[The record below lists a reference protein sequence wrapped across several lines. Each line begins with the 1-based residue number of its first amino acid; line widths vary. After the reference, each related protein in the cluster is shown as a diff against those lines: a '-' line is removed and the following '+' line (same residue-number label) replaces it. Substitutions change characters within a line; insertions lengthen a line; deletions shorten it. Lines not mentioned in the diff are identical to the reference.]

1 MATRLLRQGHRFPMD
16 ELFRIETDLL
26 GRLTGPFAF
35 RFVLQPLMAAV
46 FALRDGL
53 RDARLDHPPYLKTL
67 IAAPAERR
75 HLIGE
80 AWRAIGRVVVL
91 GVLMDVAYQVI
102 VFKRFYPFELLD
114 MVLLLAVAPYMLLR
128 GPVAAVVRWRH
139 RRRISE

>member
-1 MATRLLRQGHRFPMD
+1 MD

-46 FALRDGL
+46 FAVRDGI

-80 AWRAIGRVVVL
+80 AWRAIGRVAVL
-91 GVLMDVAYQVI
+91 GVVMDVAYQAI
-102 VFKRFYPFELLD
+102 VFKRFYPFELFD
-114 MVLLLAVAPYMLLR
+114 MVLLLAVAPYVLLR
-128 GPVAAVVRWRH
+128 GPVAGFVRWRH
-139 RRRISE
+139 RRKISE